1 MALLFKSETDRA
13 SLWRDAFARLAPEI
27 EFREWPEVGDPAE
40 IEFALV
46 WKPAKGD
53 LKRYPNLKAI
63 FSLGAGIEHIFSDP
77 ELPRHIP
84 VVRMVDH
91 GLTKGMT
98 EYVLMHVLRFHRNV
112 PELEAQ
118 KAAGVWNYID
128 YPPAWERRVG
138 VMGLGVLGGDAART
152 IASFEFDTAGWSRRP
167 KSIEGVACFHGAEG
181 LGPFLNR
188 TEILVNLLPL
198 TDATENILNARTFA
212 QLPRGAWL
220 INAARG
226 RHLVEEDLIP
236 ALDSGQLAGAAL
248 DVFREEPLPRG
259 HPFWKH
265 PKIWISPHV
274 ASVTQ
279 PSTAAKGV
287 LDGIARLRAGLP
299 LENVV
304 DWSEGY

>member
-13 SLWRDAFARLAPEI
+13 SLWREAFAKLAPDL

-46 WKPAKGD
+46 WHPIKGD

-77 ELPRHIP
+77 ELPKHIP

-98 EYVLMHVLRFHRNV
+98 EYVLLHVLRFHRRT

-118 KAAGVWNYID
+118 KEAGVWNYID

-152 IASFEFDTAGWSRRP
+152 IAAFEFDTAGWSRRP
-167 KSIEGVACFHGAEG
+167 KQIAGVECFHGEEG
-181 LGPFLNR
+181 FGRFLQR

-198 TDATENILNARTFA
+198 TDATQDILNARTFA
-212 QLPRGAWL
+212 QLPRGACL

-248 DVFREEPLPRG
+248 DVFREEPLPAG

-265 PKIWISPHV
+265 PKIWVSPHV

-304 DWSEGY
+304 DWAEGY

>member
-13 SLWRDAFARLAPEI
+13 AQWREAFAKLDPGLD
-27 EFREWPEVGDPAE
+27 FREWPQVGDPAE

-46 WKPAKGD
+46 WHPIKGD
-53 LKRYPNLKAI
+53 LKRYPNLQAI

-77 ELPRHIP
+77 ELPRHVP

-98 EYVLMHVLRFHRNV
+98 EYVLMHVLRFHRRV
-112 PELEAQ
+112 PEFEAQ
-118 KAAGVWNYID
+118 QRAGIWNYLD

-152 IASFEFDTAGWSRRP
+152 IAGFEFQTAGWSRRP
-167 KSIEGVACFHGAEG
+167 KRIEGVEGFHGEKGFA
-181 LGPFLNR
+181 PFLAR
-188 TEILVNLLPL
+188 TDILVNLLPL
-198 TDATENILNARTFA
+198 TPATQDILNRETFA
-212 QLPRGAWL
+212 QLPRGAFL

-226 RHLVEEDLIP
+226 RHLVEEDFLE
-236 ALDSGQLAGAAL
+236 ALDSGQIAGAAL
-248 DVFREEPLPRG
+248 DVFREEPLAKA
-259 HPFWKH
+259 HPFWTH
-265 PKIWISPHV
+265 PKVWISPHL

-279 PSTAAKGV
+279 PSTAVEGV
-287 LDGIARLRAGLP
+287 LEGIRRVKAGLP

>member
-13 SLWRDAFARLAPEI
+13 TLWREAFARLDPSLD
-27 EFREWPEVGDPAE
+27 FREWPEVGDRNE

-46 WKPAKGD
+46 WHPIKGD

-77 ELPRHIP
+77 ELPKHIP

-118 KAAGVWNYID
+118 QRRGVWSYID

-152 IASFEFDTAGWSRRP
+152 IAAFEFQTAGWSRRP
-167 KSIEGVACFHGAEG
+167 KRIDGVECFDGTDG
-181 LGPFLNR
+181 LPRLLAR
-188 TEILVNLLPL
+188 TDILVNLLPL
-198 TDATENILNARTFA
+198 TDATENILNAKTFA

-226 RHLVEEDLIP
+226 RHLVEEDLIS

-248 DVFREEPLPRG
+248 DVFRKEPLPKG
-259 HPFWKH
+259 HPFWAH

-279 PSTAAKGV
+279 PATAAKGV
-287 LDGIARLRAGLP
+287 LEGIARIRAGLP

>member
-1 MALLFKSETDRA
+1 
-13 SLWRDAFARLAPEI
+13 
-27 EFREWPEVGDPAE
+27 
-40 IEFALV
+40 
-46 WKPAKGD
+46 
-53 LKRYPNLKAI
+53 
-63 FSLGAGIEHIFSDP
+63 
-77 ELPRHIP
+77 
-84 VVRMVDH
+84 
-91 GLTKGMT
+91 
-98 EYVLMHVLRFHRNV
+98 
-112 PELEAQ
+112 
-118 KAAGVWNYID
+118 
-128 YPPAWERRVG
+128 
-138 VMGLGVLGGDAART
+138 MGLGVLGGDAART

-167 KSIEGVACFHGAEG
+167 KKIEGVECFHGEEG
-181 LGPFLNR
+181 LARFLAR
-188 TEILVNLLPL
+188 TDILVNLLPL
-198 TDATENILNARTFA
+198 TEATQDILNARTFA
-212 QLPRGAWL
+212 QLPRGAYL

-236 ALDSGQLAGAAL
+236 ALESGQLAGAAL
-248 DVFREEPLPRG
+248 DVFREEPLPAG

>member
-13 SLWRDAFARLAPEI
+13 SLWRDAFARLAPDLD
-27 EFREWPEVGDPAE
+27 FREWPEVGDPAE

-46 WKPAKGD
+46 WHPIKGD

-77 ELPRHIP
+77 ELPKHIP

-91 GLTKGMT
+91 GLTRGMT

-112 PELEAQ
+112 PALEAQ
-118 KAAGVWNYID
+118 KQAGVWNYID

-167 KSIEGVACFHGAEG
+167 KRIEGVECFHGGEG
-181 LGPFLNR
+181 LGPFLQR

-198 TDATENILNARTFA
+198 TDATQDIHNAKTFA

-226 RHLVEEDLIP
+226 RHLVEDDLIP
-236 ALDSGQLAGAAL
+236 ALESGRLAGAAL
-248 DVFREEPLPRG
+248 DVFREEPLPQG

-287 LDGIARLRAGLP
+287 LEGIARFRAGLP

>member
-27 EFREWPEVGDPAE
+27 EFREWPDVGDPNE

-46 WKPAKGD
+46 WKPVKGD

-77 ELPRHIP
+77 ELPKHIP

-98 EYVLMHVLRFHRNV
+98 EYVLMHVLRFHRRV

-128 YPPAWERRVG
+128 YPPAWERRLC

-152 IASFEFDTAGWSRRP
+152 IAAFEFDTAGWSRRP
-167 KSIEGVACFHGAEG
+167 KEIEGVECFHGEEG
-181 LGPFLNR
+181 LARFLQR

-236 ALDSGQLAGAAL
+236 ALESGQLAGAAL
-248 DVFREEPLPRG
+248 DVFREEPLPAR

-287 LDGIARLRAGLP
+287 LDGIARIRAGLP

>member
-13 SLWRDAFARLAPEI
+13 SLWREAFARLAPEI

-77 ELPRHIP
+77 ELPKHIP

-98 EYVLMHVLRFHRNV
+98 EYVLMHVLRFHRRA

-167 KSIEGVACFHGAEG
+167 KKIEGVECFHGEEG
-181 LGPFLNR
+181 LARFLAR
-188 TEILVNLLPL
+188 TDILVNLLPL
-198 TDATENILNARTFA
+198 TEATQDILNARTFA
-212 QLPRGAWL
+212 QLPRGAYL

-248 DVFREEPLPRG
+248 DVFREEPLPAG